1 MADIANQLSEVDLA
15 YHVLAEKRTALY
27 FRELISEVLT
37 KKGRPLPSIAHAM
50 AEVHTQ
56 INMDS
61 RFVHM
66 GKGMWGLTEWL
77 PQRGGRAVEETA
89 ATISDLSLR
98 REKLLAEI
106 QQDYPAASLDAEESE

>member
-1 MADIANQLSEVDLA
+1 MGEIAKQTEVDLA
-15 YHVLAEKRTALY
+15 YQVLQENRQVMY
-27 FRELISEVLT
+27 FRDLLT
-37 KKGRPLPSIAHAM
+37 KVLMLKKVSTASLAHSM

-77 PQRGGRAVEETA
+77 SSHNSAHVAAGIEMAVEEA
-89 ATISDLSLR
+89 AEDGFSHGSQAEGANPEE
-98 REKLLAEI
+98 RE
-106 QQDYPAASLDAEESE
+106 